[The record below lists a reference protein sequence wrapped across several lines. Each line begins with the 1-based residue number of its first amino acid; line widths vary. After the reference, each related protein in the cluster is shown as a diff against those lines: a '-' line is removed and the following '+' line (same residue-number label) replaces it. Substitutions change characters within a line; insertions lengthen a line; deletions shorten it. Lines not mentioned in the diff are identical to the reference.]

1 MFLIHGTTWANLEH
15 STLSEISK
23 HKMTNMNPLICGIWN
38 GQRNIFATM
47 DAEFLF
53 EEMFWKQILAIV
65 NTTF

>member
-15 STLSEISK
+15 NTLSEISK

-38 GQRNIFATM
+38 GQRNIFAIM

-53 EEMFWKQILAIV
+53 EEMF
-65 NTTF
+65 